1 MSYDLVVFDPR
12 AELRERATFMAW
24 YDARTEWED
33 GLDYNE
39 PCNAS
44 PALQDWFREM
54 IATFPP
60 MNGRLRPAD
69 FADNDWTADYS
80 IARDL
85 ILVAFPSSK
94 GMHAYELT
102 RHLAGKHGVGF
113 FDASGDGG
121 AWFPA
126 GGETLELAHAS
137 DPSEGGYAGQP
148 TCCESVGSRPPA
160 SMYTPHLHIASC
172 NEPVPTVGRT

>member
-12 AELRERATFMAW
+12 AQLRDRATFMAW

-39 PCNAS
+39 PSNAS

-60 MNGRLRPAD
+60 MNGQLRPAD
-69 FADNDWTADYS
+69 FADNEWTADYS

-94 GMHAYELT
+94 GMHAYELS

-137 DPSEGGYAGQP
+137 DPSEGADAGL
-148 TCCESVGSRPPA
+148 EKLLRRMERAWKKS
-160 SMYTPHLHIASC
+160 
-172 NEPVPTVGRT
+172 

>member
-1 MSYDLVVFDPR
+1 
-12 AELRERATFMAW
+12 
-24 YDARTEWED
+24 
-33 GLDYNE
+33 
-39 PCNAS
+39 
-44 PALQDWFREM
+44 M

-85 ILVAFPSSK
+85 ILIAFPSNK

-102 RHLAGKHGVGF
+102 CHLAAKYGVGF

-121 AWFPA
+121 AWFPTA
-126 GGETLELAHAS
+126 GEALELAHAS
-137 DPSEGGYAGQP
+137 DPSEGGEAGLEKLLRRMQRAWGK
-148 TCCESVGSRPPA
+148 S
-160 SMYTPHLHIASC
+160 
-172 NEPVPTVGRT
+172 